1 MIDGPRVEPEFPTD
15 GNRFV
20 HFGKRKGEKK
30 NRKEREREI
39 IRIKGGKR
47 MKLPINHH

>member
-30 NRKEREREI
+30 TEKKEKE
-39 IRIKGGKR
+39 K
-47 MKLPINHH
+47 